1 MLLIQMVML
10 LTGVLMIAAP
20 GACTRKEARGNAE
33 AEKRTRTMGI
43 WLFIAALIWVITAK
57 IF

>member
-10 LTGVLMIAAP
+10 LTGGLMIAAP
-20 GACTRKEARGNAE
+20 EACTRKEARGNENAK
-33 AEKRTRTMGI
+33 KRTRAMGM
-43 WLFIAALIWVITAK
+43 WLLIAALIWIITAK

>member
-1 MLLIQMVML
+1 MLLIQIVMI
-10 LTGVLMIAAP
+10 LTGCLMMAAP
-20 GACTRKEARGNAE
+20 RTCTRRDLRGNAE

-43 WLFIAALIWVITAK
+43 WLFVAALIWIITAK